1 VSGGIKDGHARQ
13 LMVKVL
19 RQCSNRLSYNL
30 LRSLLML
37 CSLYSVQWEMKT
49 ILTEIAACPE
59 LIW

>member
-49 ILTEIAACPE
+49 ILT
-59 LIW
+59 